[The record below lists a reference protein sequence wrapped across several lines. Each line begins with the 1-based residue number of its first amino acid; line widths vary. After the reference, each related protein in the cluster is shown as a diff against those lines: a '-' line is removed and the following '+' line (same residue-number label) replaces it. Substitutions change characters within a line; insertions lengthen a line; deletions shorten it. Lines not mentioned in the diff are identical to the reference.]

1 MQIAAC
7 YHMISIHYYLA
18 SLNFTLYKPI
28 AYQCSDYD
36 AFLRG
41 ECTDCGAQ
49 EEKCAILGEEAISS
63 SKFKNLT
70 MGKRFYLLTTD
81 DYPYLSRNSFE

>member
-1 MQIAAC
+1 MRSFNYYIAS
-7 YHMISIHYYLA
+7 M
-18 SLNFTLYKPI
+18 NFTQYKPM
-28 AYQCSDYD
+28 AYQCSDYE

-49 EEKCAILGEEAISS
+49 GEKCAIFGEEAISS

-70 MGKRFYLLTTD
+70 MGKRFYLMTTN
-81 DYPYLSRNSFE
+81 DYPYFSRNSFE